1 MVRSLYIARTGLDA
15 QQTNLDVI
23 SNNLANVSTYG
34 FKRAKAHFQDL
45 LYQNLRQAGAQSSG
59 QTQIPTGLQ
68 LGVGVKPV
76 STSRIFI
83 QGPLTQTENSLDVA
97 ISGEGFFQIQLPD
110 GTIAYTRDGGFTRDS
125 NGQVVTQ
132 DGYALIPSITIPEN
146 ALKITVASTGEV
158 SVTLPGAIATP
169 TVLGQLQL
177 ATFINPTGLQSIGK
191 NLFLETA
198 ASGVPTP
205 NIPGSNGAGLLE
217 HGFVEDS
224 NVNVAE
230 EMVAMIITQRAYE
243 INAKAI
249 TTSDNML
256 ARLVQL

>member
-1 MVRSLYIARTGLDA
+1 M
-15 QQTNLDVI
+15 
-23 SNNLANVSTYG
+23 
-34 FKRAKAHFQDL
+34 
-45 LYQNLRQAGAQSSG
+45 
-59 QTQIPTGLQ
+59 
-68 LGVGVKPV
+68 
-76 STSRIFI
+76 
-83 QGPLTQTENSLDVA
+83 
-97 ISGEGFFQIQLPD
+97 
-110 GTIAYTRDGGFTRDS
+110 
-125 NGQVVTQ
+125 
-132 DGYALIPSITIPEN
+132 
-146 ALKITVASTGEV
+146 